1 MRIQFE
7 LVFLVHEKKGKDKR
21 RLSLRLSHYSTREY
35 QRERGETSSIFFI
48 LTIDPQF
55 TIYAQSKVS

>member
-1 MRIQFE
+1 
-7 LVFLVHEKKGKDKR
+7 VFFVHKLKGKDRR
-21 RLSLRLSHYSTREY
+21 RLSLRLKPLLYWRVPKG
-35 QRERGETSSIFFI
+35 ERGDTSSIFFI